1 MPPNVND
8 YRELIRRLDAFDAR
22 IAAELE
28 TLRRDAARPERSQ
41 QKETETETKG
51 KKEQ

>member
-8 YRELIRRLDAFDAR
+8 YRELTRRLDAFDAR

-28 TLRRDAARPERSQ
+28 TLRRDAARPERSR
-41 QKETETETKG
+41 QKETKTKG
-51 KKEQ
+51 KKER

>member
-1 MPPNVND
+1 MNSNTYN
-8 YRELIRRLDAFDAR
+8 YRELTRRLDAFDAR

-28 TLRRDAARPERSQ
+28 TLRRDAARPERSR
-41 QKETETETKG
+41 QKETKG

>member
-1 MPPNVND
+1 MEKRTND
-8 YRELIRRLDAFDAR
+8 YRELTRRLDAFDAR

-28 TLRRDAARPERSQ
+28 TLRRDAARPERSR
-41 QKETETETKG
+41 QKETKTETKG